1 MAAFVRCPSCGFCI
15 GRYEE
20 FYTLAK
26 EVLLKDSIHMSHKD
40 PEKLMLNPGGIP
52 TMEIIF
58 DALNIK
64 NRCCRMRLFTI
75 NNYDELVK

>member
-1 MAAFVRCPSCGFCI
+1 MAAFVRCPSCGFCM
-15 GRYEE
+15 GVFEE

-26 EVLLKDSIHMSHKD
+26 EVIIKDSIHESHRD

-58 DALNIK
+58 DAVEIEL
-64 NRCCRMRLFTI
+64 RCCRMRLFTI
-75 NNYDELVK
+75 NNYDELIK